1 MFSFGSFTPL
11 SFFGMIHSSAAVFF
25 RSDYL
30 EQRKRDHNIPSV
42 WMVQME
48 EIAKQYSGWRSAVV
62 RFYGS
67 LQSLQQDAGLVPVH
81 EWKYFERQFELM
93 LALQEYCDEHFDGD
107 YSKFPT
113 VFQLQKGEGHAR
125 LVRLI
130 QDHGGSNIVALRFG
144 MTLPHRISSWSL
156 NWGPFDLECGIAL
169 MGLVRNDHLQ
179 RIPPLRPAGIFMP
192 TRTALLEIGK
202 DGLGERLDEQIM
214 NYGGYEN
221 MARRLGLAWSGSNA
235 DYRPNN

>member
-1 MFSFGSFTPL
+1 M
-11 SFFGMIHSSAAVFF
+11 
-25 RSDYL
+25 
-30 EQRKRDHNIPSV
+30 PSV

-48 EIAKQYSGWRSAVV
+48 EIANQYSGWRSAVV

-67 LQSLQQDAGLVPVH
+67 IHVLQQEARLVPVH

-113 VFQLQKGEGHAR
+113 VVQLKKERRHER

-130 QDHGGSNIVALRFG
+130 QDHGGSNIVASRFG
-144 MTLPHRISSWSL
+144 MTLPHRLPNQSL

-169 MGLVRNDHLQ
+169 MGFVRNDHLQ
-179 RIPPLRPAGIFMP
+179 RRSPLRPAGIFMP
-192 TRTALLEIGK
+192 TRAALLELGR
-202 DGLGERLDEQIM
+202 DGLGEHLDEQIM
-214 NYGGYEN
+214 DYGGYEN
-221 MARRLGLAWSGSNA
+221 VARRLGLAWSAPNA
-235 DYRPNN
+235 DDRPNK